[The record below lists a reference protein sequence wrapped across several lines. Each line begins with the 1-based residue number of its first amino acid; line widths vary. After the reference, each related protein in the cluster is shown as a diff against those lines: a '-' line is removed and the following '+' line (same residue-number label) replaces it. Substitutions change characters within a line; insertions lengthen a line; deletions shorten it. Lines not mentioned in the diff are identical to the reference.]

1 MAPTTM
7 TCLLWKAHDMNPEQW
22 LLITLGLLFI
32 KHWYVDF
39 VIQTDGEV
47 KHKGTYGHW
56 LGIQHSFK
64 HVIGSMVVF
73 LLAGLDPQWVVF
85 FSVLDGLLHYHV
97 DWFKMNYGNRDITT
111 PQFWNHLGL
120 DQLAH
125 SICYLFIVYYAGLT

>member
-1 MAPTTM
+1 MTTY
-7 TCLLWKAHDMNPEQW
+7 LLWKAHDMNPEQW

-39 VIQTDGEV
+39 VIQTDAEV
-47 KHKGTYGHW
+47 KHKGIYGH
-56 LGIQHSFK
+56 LTGIQHSFK
-64 HVIGSMVVF
+64 HTVASILVF
-73 LLAGLDPQWVVF
+73 FLAGLEPQWVVF
-85 FSVLDGLLHYHV
+85 FALLDGVLHYHI
-97 DWFKMNYGNRDITT
+97 DWAKMNYGNRDITT